1 MKKILA
7 TALLAAS
14 VVSAAETTP
23 PPAVSFTPYGLS
35 QFRLRYDITTIS
47 ANDKKSTTGNYS
59 NRIAYKFGV
68 NVKAGDQTTFQFEI
82 GNDWFSTEE
91 VTNIDNATKEIG
103 AFTRYRPYVHL
114 ASVNWNPGYMHIMT
128 GIIPIK
134 GTPMLD
140 LIGRSIDTQRKNY
153 TEAGHIS
160 WGISTDNSLIGLN
173 AGVPILKDAFKLGVE
188 FTTAMLESRKAT
200 AKIDDFRSNA
210 SAVALMLGVP
220 MTAGSV
226 TINPQFLVTPSRNL
240 TVDSLSGTKHRDP
253 ELAGGLDFLFKFNEA
268 ASMNA
273 GVGAAHITNKNSKTG
288 TTPEYKRTGI
298 NAAAGTAIKM
308 GPGKLNFDFV
318 ISFNKDSMKK
328 DSMEVYPFVDLKYG
342 WNVNKFFTL
351 MPRIRGFWYI
361 YPNETVKT
369 MIRPE
374 IIFTGAF

>member
-14 VVSAAETTP
+14 VVSAAETTQA
-23 PPAVSFTPYGLS
+23 PAVSFTPYGLS
-35 QFRLRYDITTIS
+35 QFRLRYDITTVS
-47 ANDKKSTTGNYS
+47 ANDKKTTTGVYS
-59 NRIAYKFGV
+59 NRLGAKFGV

-82 GNDWFSTEE
+82 GNDWASTEE
-91 VTNIDNATKEIG
+91 VTNIDDATKEIG
-103 AFTRYRPYVHL
+103 VFKRYRPYVHL

-140 LIGRSIDTQRKNY
+140 LIGRSIDKHQKNY
-153 TEAGHIS
+153 AEAGHVNWAIT
-160 WGISTDNSLIGLN
+160 TDNSLIGLN
-173 AGVPILKDAFKLGVE
+173 AGVPIFKDAFKLGVE
-188 FTTAMLESRKAT
+188 FTTAVLESRKAT
-200 AKIDDFRSNA
+200 AFTGDSRTNA
-210 SAVALMLGVP
+210 SAVTMMLGVP
-220 MTAGSV
+220 MTAGGV
-226 TINPQFLVTPSRNL
+226 TINPQVLMTPSRNL
-240 TVDSLSGTKHRDP
+240 SVDSISGTKNRDP
-253 ELAGGLDFLFKFNEA
+253 ELAGGLDLLFKFSEA

-273 GVGAAHITNKNSKTG
+273 GFGAAHITNKNSKTG
-288 TTPEYKRTGI
+288 TTPEYRRTGI

-308 GPGKLNFDFV
+308 GPGKFTFDFI

-328 DSMEVYPFVDLKYG
+328 DSLEVYPFVDLKYG
-342 WNVNKFFTL
+342 WNVNKYFSL
-351 MPRIRGFWYI
+351 MPRMRGFWYI